1 MRNPSNKLAKLLAYT
16 VTAATLAFASTA
28 YAETYPSKPITIVVP
43 FAPGGTTD
51 ILARAVGQE
60 LSKSIGQPVIIDNKP
75 GAGGN
80 IGSQFVSRS
89 SADGYTLLMGTV
101 GTHGG
106 INTALY
112 SKPGYD
118 HIKDFAPVTQVAA
131 VPNVVVV
138 NTAFA
143 EKNKI
148 GDVRALANYAKANPE
163 KLNMGSA
170 GNGTSIHLSGELFRV
185 HTKITMT
192 HIPYKGSAPAIADLI
207 GGQVDVMFDNLPSA
221 MPHIK
226 NGRLRAL
233 AVTADKRWS
242 SLPQVPTVA
251 ETGGDLTGYEA
262 MSWFGI
268 FAPANTPKE
277 VVGKL
282 HKEIAQALS
291 TPGMKEKLVAQ
302 GATPVGSKPEQ
313 FAEYIRAE
321 TNKWGKVVKESGAK
335 VD

>member
-1 MRNPSNKLAKLLAYT
+1 MYQRNTKLGKLITFA
-16 VTAATLAFASTA
+16 VAATALVATSNA
-28 YAETYPSKPITIVVP
+28 YAEAYPSKPITIVVP
-43 FAPGGTTD
+43 FAAGGTTD
-51 ILARAVGQE
+51 ILARAVGHE
-60 LSKSIGQPVIIDNKP
+60 LNKALGQPVIIDNKP

-80 IGSQFVSRS
+80 IGSQFVARA
-89 SADGYTLLMGTV
+89 SADGYTLVMGTV

-106 INTALY
+106 INNALF

-118 HIKDFAPVTQVAA
+118 HVKDFAPVTQVAA

-148 GDVRALANYAKANPE
+148 SDVRALANYAKANPN

-170 GNGTSIHLSGELFRV
+170 GNGTSIHLSGELFKV
-185 HTKITMT
+185 HTKGTMT
-192 HIPYKGSAPAIADLI
+192 HVPYKGSAPAIADLM

-242 SLPQVPTVA
+242 SLPQVPSVA
-251 ETGGDLTGYEA
+251 EAGGDLAGYEA

-268 FAPANTPKE
+268 LAPANTPKDI
-277 VVGKL
+277 VGKL
-282 HKEIAQALS
+282 QKEIAKALS
-291 TPGMKEKLVAQ
+291 TPAMKERLLAQ
-302 GATPVGSKPEQ
+302 GAAPVGNTPEQ
-313 FAEYIRAE
+313 FAEYIRTE
-321 TNKWGKVVKESGAK
+321 TTKWTRVVKESGAK